1 MVKWKFPYFFL
12 VFCCL
17 SHCFSNFE
25 SIKIWKYHFFVVVFV
40 HQQSVQVLN
49 TILLFVCRRLNWSP
63 NLLLKNFHM
72 YWKRCVY
79 LSLVITRKLCSN
91 KLFSVRV
98 LFVTVCKLKV
108 ENNMQGK
115 FNTRKVVNNV
125 VRYLMREWKH
135 LLQWNVGSIWSHT
148 LFCSLWQ
155 SLWSK
160 SQFTIPSCVPF
171 LVVFLATGKEV
182 KAFCFIGTKGL
193 FGQHT
198 TFSLWFF
205 YRGKKLSFVQI
216 FLIFITVFDMY

>member
-1 MVKWKFPYFFL
+1 MKISIFFFSFLLFEPLFFKFWKHQDLEIP
-12 VFCCL
+12 
-17 SHCFSNFE
+17 FS
-25 SIKIWKYHFFVVVFV
+25 VVVFV

-160 SQFTIPSCVPF
+160 SQFTIPSCVSF